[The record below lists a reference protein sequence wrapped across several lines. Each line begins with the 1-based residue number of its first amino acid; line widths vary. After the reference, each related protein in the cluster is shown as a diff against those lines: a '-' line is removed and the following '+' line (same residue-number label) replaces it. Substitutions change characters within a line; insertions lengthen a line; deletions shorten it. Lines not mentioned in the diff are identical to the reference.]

1 MFTVLKKLSW
11 FFRQYKG
18 RYAIALT
25 LLVILNFVEVV
36 PPALIGH
43 VIDQMNKGTLTYVLM
58 LQVIFIY
65 LGLIVVSYLFG
76 FIWQYQLFGGANILQ
91 RTLRSRLM
99 HQFLRM
105 TPTFYEKNRTGDLMA
120 RATNDLV
127 AVSETA
133 GFGILT
139 LIDSTT
145 YSATILLT
153 MAVLVSWKLTLFS
166 LLPMPIISFI
176 MTKYGKKV
184 HERFILAQN
193 AFGVMNNKVLES
205 IAGIR
210 VMRAYVQERAQ
221 EKRFAETAYDVYQ
234 KNVDVAKIDSL
245 FEPTIKILVG
255 LMYLIGIGYGA
266 YLVFQ
271 SQITLGGLTAFN
283 VYLGMLIWPMLA
295 IGELI
300 NTMQRGNASLDR
312 VTDTLSYKEDV
323 KEPLHPIALA
333 IPEVILFD
341 KVTFRYPLSAKDNLQ
356 DISLAIR
363 RGDTLGIAG
372 RVGSGKTTLIKQLL
386 REYEPPSSGQLTINE
401 VPIEE
406 LAFFTL
412 HGWLGYVAQ
421 ESMLFSRTVEQNVRF
436 GATDASIDD
445 VMHVLS
451 MASFTKDLATLDNGL
466 QTLVGERGISLS
478 GGQKQRIALARALL
492 VDPEILILDDAMS
505 ALDARTETHIIEA
518 IRSSRKGRTTLIAT
532 HRLSAIKHANR
543 IVVLDEGR
551 IVEEGTHE
559 SLLRLRGWYYE
570 QYVRQLAQDGPI
582 DDDPLETQMTV
593 EELRT

>member
-18 RYAIALT
+18 RYTIALT
-25 LLVILNFVEVV
+25 LLIILNFVEVA

-43 VIDQMNKGTLTYVLM
+43 VIDQMNRGTLTYASM

-65 LGLIVVSYLFG
+65 LGLIVISYLFG
-76 FIWQYQLFGGANILQ
+76 FTWQYQLFGGANILQ

-99 HQFLRM
+99 HHFLRM

-145 YSATILLT
+145 YSATIFVT
-153 MAVLVSWKLTLFS
+153 MASLVSWKLTLFS
-166 LLPMPIISFI
+166 LLPMPIISFV

-210 VMRAYVQERAQ
+210 VLRAYVQERAQ
-221 EKRFAETAYDVYQ
+221 EKRFAETVQDVYQ

-245 FEPTIKILVG
+245 FEPTIKVLVG
-255 LMYLIGIGYGA
+255 VMYLIGIGYGA

-312 VTDTLSYKEDV
+312 VTETLSYKQDV
-323 KEPLHPIALA
+323 VESTHPIAVA
-333 IPEVILFD
+333 VPEVIAFENL
-341 KVTFRYPLSAKDNLQ
+341 TFRYPLSAKDNLQ
-356 DISLAIR
+356 DISLTIR

-372 RVGSGKTTLIKQLL
+372 RVGSGKTTLIKQIL
-386 REYEPPSSGQLTINE
+386 REYKPAKSGQLTING
-401 VPIEE
+401 VPIDQ
-406 LAFFTL
+406 LAFSVL
-412 HGWLGYVAQ
+412 HRWLGYVAQ
-421 ESMLFSRTVEQNVRF
+421 ESLLFSRTIEQNVRF
-436 GATDASIDD
+436 GAHDASEEDLMRAIAT
-445 VMHVLS
+445 
-451 MASFTKDLATLDNGL
+451 ASFTKDLMMLDKGL

-492 VDPEILILDDAMS
+492 VDPEILLLDDAMS
-505 ALDARTETHIIEA
+505 AVDARTEAHIIEA

-532 HRLSAIKHANR
+532 HRLSAIKHANW
-543 IVVLDEGR
+543 IVVLEEGR
-551 IVEEGTHE
+551 IVEKGTHE
-559 SLLRLRGWYYE
+559 DLMYLRGWYYE
-570 QYVRQLAQDGPI
+570 QYVRQLAEDGPI
-582 DDDPLETQMTV
+582 DDDPLEAQTSIQ
-593 EELRT
+593 EGR